1 MPAKTCDTCGSEM
14 IQKSR
19 WRLLLVG
26 LLFVAAI
33 AGVRLTPLLWGP
45 AIISMLTG
53 AYLII
58 WATLGRGCW
67 CRTCKK
73 FSLGAW

>member
-1 MPAKTCDTCGSEM
+1 MQAINCTTCGGVM

-19 WRLLLVG
+19 SRLFIVGALMIASLSITAFARLFWIPGIVLL
-26 LLFVAAI
+26 
-33 AGVRLTPLLWGP
+33 
-45 AIISMLTG
+45 LTG

-58 WATLGRGCW
+58 WATVGKGCW

-73 FSLGAW
+73 FGVF